1 MSLSP
6 QGPVDDPRWTTRA
19 ELRTLGRSESDIH
32 GAFRR
37 GDYQRAAR
45 GLWLPAAVADDLY
58 QRCAAA
64 LATQRED
71 AAISRETA
79 AVIRCFAWL
88 PEEWRHRGRDI
99 DITAARDDLT
109 RSARSGIDRRI
120 ADLPPQ
126 DVELWRGLRIT
137 TAARTAV
144 DLARFEKS
152 RLFAIQLLDGV
163 LRFEHC
169 TREEMRA
176 VLERMV
182 RVPHVRRAGERLDL
196 AREGVDSPQETKVRL
211 QIIDTRLPVPD
222 VNLQIRENGIL
233 LAQGDLGYWRFLIWI
248 EYDGV
253 EVHTPLRMDGRD
265 QQKDRFLA
273 RRGWETFRVTKADVR
288 SPWGFHDQLA
298 AAIAEAPARIAA
310 MNPARSPEVRE
321 AQRLLGL

>member
-1 MSLSP
+1 M
-6 QGPVDDPRWTTRA
+6 
-19 ELRTLGRSESDIH
+19 
-32 GAFRR
+32 
-37 GDYQRAAR
+37 
-45 GLWLPAAVADDLY
+45 
-58 QRCAAA
+58 
-64 LATQRED
+64 ATQRED

-79 AVIRCFAWL
+79 AVIHGFAWL
-88 PEEWRHRGRDI
+88 PDEWRDNRRDV
-99 DITAARDDLT
+99 DVTVARDDLT
-109 RSARSGIDRRI
+109 RSARIGIDRRI
-120 ADLPPQ
+120 ADLPPE
-126 DVELWRGLRIT
+126 DVVRWRGLRIT
-137 TAARTAV
+137 SAARTAV

-222 VNLQIRENGIL
+222 VNLQIWQNGIL

-253 EVHTPLRMDGRD
+253 DVHTPLRMDGRD

-273 RRGWETFRVTKADVR
+273 RRGWEPFRLTKADVR
-288 SPWGFHDQLA
+288 APRRFHDELA

-310 MNPARSPEVRE
+310 MDPARSPEVGE
-321 AQRLLGL
+321 ARRLLGL